1 MLHGAGIFTYIF
13 PKNGQNVGNY
23 SIHGA
28 YGYSYLCQLN
38 LGPAPSIS
46 IPKRCNPG
54 WIGIL
59 RNELKTPN
67 SMSQNLL
74 NHHLSFVSSIFQL
87 VGGLE
92 HMDYF
97 PYIGNFIIPTDFHIF
112 QRGRYTTNQ
121 STMFMG

>member
-1 MLHGAGIFTYIF
+1 MEAPKCRLPRRTTINPALNLSHMLHGAGIFREIF

-59 RNELKTPN
+59 GMN
-67 SMSQNLL
+67 
-74 NHHLSFVSSIFQL
+74 
-87 VGGLE
+87 
-92 HMDYF
+92 
-97 PYIGNFIIPTDFHIF
+97 
-112 QRGRYTTNQ
+112 
-121 STMFMG
+121 